1 MRLKVKGEDID
12 LRDQL
17 GHERRVID
25 EDTGK
30 SVGVIVSRQGWGDQ
44 VILLCSAVPPTMSI
58 RFCVAPSRAISRLSS
73 RPINLVIN
81 LTTAKALG
89 LTIPE
94 SFLLRVD
101 EVIE

>member
-30 SVGVIVSRQGWGDQ
+30 SVGVIVSRQGWGRRIYLFGDKYKG
-44 VILLCSAVPPTMSI
+44 VFKTHDE
-58 RFCVAPSRAISRLSS
+58 CVAFAKGVEAVFSHMVSAPSEPTSHM
-73 RPINLVIN
+73 
-81 LTTAKALG
+81 
-89 LTIPE
+89 
-94 SFLLRVD
+94 D
-101 EVIE
+101 D

>member
-30 SVGVIVSRQGWGDQ
+30 SVGVIVSRQGWGRRIYLFGDKYKG
-44 VILLCSAVPPTMSI
+44 VSKPTTN
-58 RFCVAPSRAISRLSS
+58 ALPSLYI
-73 RPINLVIN
+73 
-81 LTTAKALG
+81 
-89 LTIPE
+89 
-94 SFLLRVD
+94 
-101 EVIE
+101 